1 MVQQASYD
9 IVLMDMQMPVMDGL
23 DATRE
28 IRHLEQFAQLPII
41 AMTANTMQGDPEKC
55 FAVGMN
61 DFVAKPIDPEL
72 LWATLLK
79 WIRPGT
85 FTASAALPT
94 GAVDLDAVVLPA
106 AIDGVDMAVG
116 LKRVVGNKALY
127 LAMLRKFVAGQR
139 STPVAL
145 RAALD
150 EEDLGAA
157 ERIAHTAK
165 SVAGNIG
172 AAQVQAAAA
181 ELESSIKSRVSR
193 ISLNTQIVALEALL
207 LALIAQLEVQL
218 PSEHPDQVGVID
230 PAKLKVVTGQLAEL
244 LANYNSAALDVIDEN
259 GDLLRP
265 ALKDAYARMAA
276 AVQNFDFDL
285 ALTLLNAAM
294 ESHRTT

>member
-1 MVQQASYD
+1 
-9 IVLMDMQMPVMDGL
+9 MPVMDGL

-28 IRHLEQFAQLPII
+28 IRRFEQFAQLPII

-79 WIRPGT
+79 WIRPGP
-85 FTASAALPT
+85 FTEST
-94 GAVDLDAVVLPA
+94 AVPVVATDRDAVVLPE
-106 AIDGVDMAVG
+106 AIDGVDMSVG

-127 LAMLRKFVAGQR
+127 LAMLRKFVAGQK

-145 RAALD
+145 RAALE
-150 EEDLGAA
+150 EEDLGTA

-172 AAQVQAAAA
+172 AAQIQSAAA
-181 ELESSIKSRVSR
+181 ELEGSIKSRASR
-193 ISLNTQIVALEALL
+193 IALNAQIAALETLL
-207 LALIAQLEVQL
+207 LVVITQLETKL
-218 PSEHPDQVGVID
+218 PSEHINQGAVID
-230 PAKLKVVTGQLAEL
+230 PEQLKAVTDQLADL
-244 LANYNSAALDVIDEN
+244 LANYNSAALDLIDEN
-259 GDLLRP
+259 GELLRP
-265 ALKDAYARMAA
+265 ALKDAYVRIEA
-276 AVQNFDFDL
+276 AVRNFDFDQ
-285 ALTLLNAAM
+285 ALTLLNGAM

>member
-1 MVQQASYD
+1 
-9 IVLMDMQMPVMDGL
+9 MPVMDGL